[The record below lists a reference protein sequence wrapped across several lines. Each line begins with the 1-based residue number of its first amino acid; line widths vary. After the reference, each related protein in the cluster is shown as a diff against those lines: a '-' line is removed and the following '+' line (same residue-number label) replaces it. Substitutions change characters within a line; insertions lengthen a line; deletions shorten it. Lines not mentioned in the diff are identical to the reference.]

1 MVHWEIWY
9 DLFNTLFKFN
19 IPMAST
25 HLFLDGIHFTIVNG
39 ILMII

>member
-1 MVHWEIWY
+1 
-9 DLFNTLFKFN
+9 
-19 IPMAST
+19 MAST